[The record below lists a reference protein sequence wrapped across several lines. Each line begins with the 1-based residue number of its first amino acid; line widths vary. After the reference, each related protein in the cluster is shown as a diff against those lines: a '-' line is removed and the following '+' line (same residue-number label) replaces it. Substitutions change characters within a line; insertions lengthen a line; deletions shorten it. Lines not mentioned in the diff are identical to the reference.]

1 MVCGVGQVAT
11 PDKLSAHVKVT
22 VTGVVFQVLASG
34 LGDVATVIVGGVLSR
49 FTFAHVV
56 ADNPVVSM
64 ALPQM
69 D

>member
-34 LGDVATVIVGGVLSR
+34 PGDVAAVIVGGVLSR
-49 FTFAHVV
+49 FTFAHAV
-56 ADNPVVSM
+56 ADSPVVSM